1 MPGGQPSTTQP
12 IAGPWLSPK
21 EVTQKSFPKVFP
33 DIAVVQLAVAD
44 AAATAPVV
52 GVQEG
57 SIPLI
62 PYGQNSIKFNDKFNI
77 PLFTDGATRCQ
88 INPIPE
94 K

>member
-1 MPGGQPSTTQP
+1 MSVSASAMPGGQPSTTQP

-33 DIAVVQLAVAD
+33 DIAQVPFVH
-44 AAATAPVV
+44 
-52 GVQEG
+52 
-57 SIPLI
+57 
-62 PYGQNSIKFNDKFNI
+62 QNSIKFNDKFNI

-94 K
+94 N